1 MSNLKKHIKGD
12 PYIWGIVIVLS
23 IIGTLA
29 VYSSSVNLAFIK
41 HNGNTEFYFLR
52 HFSYLLI
59 GLFLLYLAH
68 LIPYKYFSRP
78 AQLFIWL
85 AIGLLALT
93 LVAGS
98 EINNAS
104 RVLQIPGLGITFQT
118 SDFAKLALVL
128 YIARYLSK
136 NQKEIGELK
145 TLVRVLGVIAI
156 VVVLIAPENLS
167 TALVIFLTC
176 FFLLYIGRINIKY
189 LAILGFGCLAI
200 IILGATVLLNM
211 DMEGKHGGR
220 MPTWKKRIETFIGDN
235 PDAENYQQMQS
246 KIAVAT
252 GGLFGKGPGNST
264 QRNYLPHPYSDFIFA
279 IIMEEYGWV
288 GGATVIGCFL
298 LLIIRCLKI
307 VNKAPKAFS
316 ALVALGLGFSMSF
329 QAFVNMA
336 VAVGIFPVTG
346 LTIPLVSM
354 GGTSLIFNS
363 IAFGMILSVSRADEQ
378 EELSTE
384 KNESKS

>member
-211 DMEGKHGGR
+211 DM
-220 MPTWKKRIETFIGDN
+220 
-235 PDAENYQQMQS
+235 
-246 KIAVAT
+246 
-252 GGLFGKGPGNST
+252 
-264 QRNYLPHPYSDFIFA
+264 
-279 IIMEEYGWV
+279 
-288 GGATVIGCFL
+288 
-298 LLIIRCLKI
+298 
-307 VNKAPKAFS
+307 
-316 ALVALGLGFSMSF
+316 
-329 QAFVNMA
+329 
-336 VAVGIFPVTG
+336 
-346 LTIPLVSM
+346 
-354 GGTSLIFNS
+354 
-363 IAFGMILSVSRADEQ
+363 
-378 EELSTE
+378 
-384 KNESKS
+384 